1 MLVCLA
7 GLAILLLVAGLLY
20 FGQRMPAYRHL
31 NQDNEPSRQ
40 SSMTLF
46 FYDSKCSSI

>member
-7 GLAILLLVAGLLY
+7 GLANLLLVAGLLY
-20 FGQRMPAYRHL
+20 FGQRKSEYRHL
-31 NQDNEPSRQ
+31 NQYNEPTRQ
-40 SSMTLF
+40 SSMTLI